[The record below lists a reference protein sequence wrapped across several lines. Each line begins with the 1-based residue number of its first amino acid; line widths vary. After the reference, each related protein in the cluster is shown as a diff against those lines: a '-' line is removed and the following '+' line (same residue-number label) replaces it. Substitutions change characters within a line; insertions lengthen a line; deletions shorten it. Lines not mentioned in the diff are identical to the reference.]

1 MTLLAGG
8 VIEAVCQRQH
18 LKNPDSHIAE
28 ITAGGTII
36 NQAYVHR
43 GVLQELRLP
52 QEFPSP
58 VHDDSRSTIFVARDA
73 GSIKKS
79 SWTYRRSSVV
89 RQGVDELLV
98 RFVKVADADNCADMF
113 TKPVDHAKFCHL
125 LSHTHQHAVQ
135 AKRREPVVEG

>member
-1 MTLLAGG
+1 VDANVATPPEEPAGAIADGAPETEASAVECKSFTGAVTLLAGG

-36 NQAYVHR
+36 NQGYVHR

-89 RQGVDELLV
+89 RHP
-98 RFVKVADADNCADMF
+98 KI
-113 TKPVDHAKFCHL
+113 
-125 LSHTHQHAVQ
+125 
-135 AKRREPVVEG
+135 